1 MLLFLLTPYSL
12 DNQGY
17 LDVAFF
23 RVDGEDVGT
32 FADQFVDDL
41 SEVSSVL

>member
-1 MLLFLLTPYSL
+1 MLLVLWTPCNL
-12 DNQGY
+12 CNQAY

-41 SEVSSVL
+41 SEVSGVL